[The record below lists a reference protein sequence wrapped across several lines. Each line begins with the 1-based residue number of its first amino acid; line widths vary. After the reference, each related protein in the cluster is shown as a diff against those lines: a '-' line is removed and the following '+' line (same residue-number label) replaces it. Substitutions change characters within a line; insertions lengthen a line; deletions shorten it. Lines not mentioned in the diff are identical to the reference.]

1 MKQFFIFLFVVVSHQ
16 ANAQNRY
23 CYSYE
28 DYKSDIWTELPSLD
42 IKHNSYS
49 KQLWGGKFEYDISTG
64 DYSTDKKIRKEALL
78 VYQGDS
84 MYVNLRNI
92 RCDKIRF
99 GNGLA
104 YGIPLIGKKILFIS
118 RRVSKK
124 SFNKEM
130 YSQILFGLVG
140 NLNTTASNIKDKA
153 CYILD
158 TNPNGKYTDVLM
170 VDDEMM
176 KKLLVDDRELLNKY
190 FMVKNQNERETPS
203 NIIPLLKEKGLI
215 E

>member
-1 MKQFFIFLFVVVSHQ
+1 MKLFILFLLAVASLQ
-16 ANAQNRY
+16 ADAQNRY
-23 CYSYE
+23 CKSYE
-28 DYKSDIWTELPSLD
+28 DYKSDIWVDLPSLN

-49 KQLWGGKFEYDISTG
+49 KQLWGGTFEYDISTG
-64 DYSTDKKIRKEALL
+64 DRSTDKKLRKEALFI
-78 VYQGDS
+78 YQRDS

-99 GNGLA
+99 GSGLA

-140 NLNTTASNIKDKA
+140 NLNATASNIKNNA

-158 TNPNGKYTDVLM
+158 TNPNGKYTDVM
-170 VDDEMM
+170 IVDDEVM
-176 KKLLVDDRELLNKY
+176 KKLIVDDRELLNKY
-190 FMVKNQNERETPS
+190 FMVENRNERETPS